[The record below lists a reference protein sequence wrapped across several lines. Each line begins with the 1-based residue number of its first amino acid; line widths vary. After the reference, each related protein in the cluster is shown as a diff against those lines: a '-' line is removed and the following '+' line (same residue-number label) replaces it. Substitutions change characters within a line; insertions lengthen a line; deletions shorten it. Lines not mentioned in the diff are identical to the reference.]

1 MNEPSTNTLELKLAP
16 QKADAIHRALLSGL
30 LSNIATRTDA
40 HEYTAARNVKTNIHP
55 GSGLFKRRP
64 GWIMAAELVET
75 TRLYARTVAPI
86 QPQWVEKLASHL
98 VQRTYS
104 EPHWQPQTA
113 HVSAFERVTLWG
125 LVLTARR
132 SVHYGPIDPEV
143 SRQLFIYHALVLGE
157 YRSGGEFFAHN
168 RRLIEEIR
176 TLEAKQRQRDLLVSD
191 QAIYDF
197 FDKRIP
203 PGIYNGPLFEKW
215 RQHTE
220 RGRPTLLFLHRRD
233 LLAHEVTENKA
244 DYPDTIEVPGL
255 TVPVQYVF
263 DPGDPNDG
271 VTVTIPL
278 AALNQVPAERFEW
291 LVPGLLREK
300 VIALMKSMP
309 KALRVRFVPVPE
321 HADRAI
327 AALRL
332 SAPSLLNE
340 LAYALG
346 KMIGE
351 PMDRNAFAPQDID
364 PYLRTNFRIVDDN
377 GEEVLVSRDLDAIR
391 RRLGIEARK
400 TFQHQP
406 PSEFHRDSVTSWDFG
421 DLPDRVEVRKN
432 AMTLQGYPAIVDAAG
447 KSVSLRL
454 FDAPELARQE
464 TRRGVRRLLMLQL
477 REEVKWLSRKLP
489 GFEQMQMNYATVG
502 SADDLKA
509 DLVEAIIDR
518 ALFSGGGHAA
528 PDVRTRQQFLDR
540 AQLAWKRM
548 NVAANEIGG
557 LVSQI
562 LEKYQALNFEL
573 SKVAPPALIGSYQ
586 DMRRHLAGLV
596 YNGFITQTSPAWL
609 EQYPRFLTA
618 IEIRLRKL
626 LNAGLNRDQ
635 SAMAE
640 IAPLLRQYQDRRDAN
655 ARDQVADPELET
667 YGWMLEELRVQSFA
681 QELKTSIPVSIK
693 RLEAQW
699 AKVRKP
705 ANPSSR

>member
-1 MNEPSTNTLELKLAP
+1 MSEPSTNTLELKLAP
-16 QKADAIHRALLSGL
+16 QKVEAIHRALLSGL

-40 HEYTAARNVKTNIHP
+40 HEYTAARNVKCNIHP

-64 GWIMAAELVET
+64 GWFMAAELVET
-75 TRLYARTVAPI
+75 TKLYARTVAPI
-86 QPQWVEKLASHL
+86 QPQWAEKLASHL

-125 LVLTARR
+125 LILAPRR
-132 SVHYGPIDPEV
+132 SVHYGPIDPAV

-157 YRSGGEFFAHN
+157 YRTNGEFFAHN

-233 LLAHEVTENKA
+233 LLTHEVTENKA
-244 DYPDTIEVPGL
+244 DYPDTIDAGGL
-255 TVPVQYVF
+255 TLPLQYIF
-263 DPGDPNDG
+263 DPSDPNDG

-300 VIALMKSMP
+300 VVALMKSMP
-309 KALRVRFVPVPE
+309 KALRVKFVPVPQ
-321 HADRAI
+321 HADEAI

-332 SAPSLLNE
+332 SAPSLLDE

-351 PMDRNAFAPQDID
+351 PMDRNAFSPQDID
-364 PYLRTNFRIVDDN
+364 PYLRMNFRIIDDN
-377 GEEVLVSRDLDAIR
+377 GEEVLIGRDLDAIR
-391 RRLGIEARK
+391 RKLGIEARK
-400 TFQHQP
+400 TFQQQP
-406 PSEFHRDSVTSWDFG
+406 PSEFHRDNITSWDFP

-432 AMTLQGYPAIVDAAG
+432 AMTLQGYPALVDAG
-447 KSVSLRL
+447 KTAALRL
-454 FDAPELARQE
+454 FDSPELAKVE
-464 TRRGVRRLLMLQL
+464 TRAGVRRLLMLQL

-489 GFEQMQMNYATVG
+489 GFERMQMNYATVG

-518 ALFSGGGHAA
+518 ALFGHEG
-528 PDVRTRQQFLDR
+528 DVRTREQFLAR

-548 NVAANEIGG
+548 NIAANEIGG
-557 LVSQI
+557 LVAQI
-562 LEKYQALNFEL
+562 LEKYQALNLEV

-586 DMRRHLAGLV
+586 DMRRHLTSLI
-596 YNGFITQTSPAWL
+596 YNSFVIRTPPPWL

-635 SAMAE
+635 AAMAD
-640 IAPLLRQYQDRRDAN
+640 IAPLVKQYHDRRDAN
-655 ARDQVADPELET
+655 AKEGIADPELET
-667 YGWMLEELRVQSFA
+667 YRWMLEEVRVQLFA
-681 QELKTSIPVSIK
+681 QELKTSIPVSLK

-699 AKVRKP
+699 AKVKHPPPPR
-705 ANPSSR
+705 PSSR